1 MKIYNTF
8 TLNNNYKT
16 DYSNKNLSKR
26 YDTKAYKELGQDA
39 VSFRSSKILN
49 LPESILAKCKTTIK
63 RIIPSGSNSVKPL
76 DCTIESL
83 VEETELQCNVCG
95 VVCLP

>member
-76 DCTIESL
+76 DLIDMPEKQI
-83 VEETELQCNVCG
+83 VEICQNALKKK
-95 VVCLP
+95 LL